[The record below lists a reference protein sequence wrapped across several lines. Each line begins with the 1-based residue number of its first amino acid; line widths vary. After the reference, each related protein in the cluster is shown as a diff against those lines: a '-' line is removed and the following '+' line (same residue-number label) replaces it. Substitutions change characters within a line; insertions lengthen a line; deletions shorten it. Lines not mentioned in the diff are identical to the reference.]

1 MTGSETQSGAAW
13 LEDGAGAARQ
23 PARPALVVLWS
34 LAEPA
39 RVGEV
44 AWLAVGEPLTL
55 GRGGAGPGR
64 LTFAPG
70 AGPSRALEAPGIS
83 RDQLAVQSTG
93 GALKVNQLGR
103 GVLRLR
109 GEVCTEGTLR
119 PGDTLLL
126 EKQLLLL
133 FQLREP
139 GAADGPPPAAFG
151 QADRS
156 GLVGEGPAAARLRR
170 QLAFCA
176 GLDAHALLMGPT
188 GAGKELVARALHA
201 ASRRGAR
208 TLVSRNAATLPEGLI
223 DAELFGNQRNYP
235 HAGMAERP
243 GLIGE
248 AHGST
253 LFLDEIGDLSEALQV
268 HLLRVLDRGGEYQRL
283 GEAGVRHADLR
294 MIAATNRP
302 LTALRSDFLARFS
315 LRLEVP
321 GLDAR
326 REDIPLL
333 ARHLVLRLAR
343 GDPRLGERFVEGW
356 DGAQGEPRL
365 APQLVERLVL
375 HEYAHHARELESLLL
390 TAIANSPGHFLAL
403 TPQVLERLK
412 APAPQP
418 RAGPPPDR
426 DEVEAALA
434 RNEGNVSKAWRELG
448 LTSRDALNRLMKKL
462 GVSR

>member
-1 MTGSETQSGAAW
+1 MGSETESGAAW
-13 LEDGAGAARQ
+13 LEEGAAAARQ

-44 AWLAVGEPLTL
+44 AWLAPGQALTL
-55 GRGGAGPGR
+55 GRGGAGPAR

-70 AGPSRALEAPGIS
+70 AAPSRPLEAPGIS
-83 RDQLAVQSTG
+83 REQLAVRATD
-93 GALKVNQLGR
+93 GALEVKQVGR

-109 GEVCTEGTLR
+109 GEVCAEGTLR

-133 FQLREP
+133 FQLRETVVAEGP
-139 GAADGPPPAAFG
+139 STSFGRAD
-151 QADRS
+151 QS
-156 GLVGEGPAAARLRR
+156 GLVGEGPATARLRR

-176 GLDAHALLMGPT
+176 GLDAHVLLMGPT
-188 GAGKELVARALHA
+188 GAGKEVVARALHA

-208 TLVSRNAATLPEGLI
+208 ALVSRNAATLPEGLI

-248 AHGST
+248 AHRST

-283 GEAGVRHADLR
+283 GEAAVRQADLR
-294 MIAATNRP
+294 LIGATNRP
-302 LTALRSDFLARFS
+302 LSALRSDFLARFA

-333 ARHLVLRLAR
+333 ARHLVLRLAQ
-343 GDPRLGERFVEGW
+343 GDPRIGERFIEGW

-365 APQLVERLVL
+365 APDLVERLVL
-375 HEYAHHARELESLLL
+375 HEYSQHARELESLLL
-390 TAIANSPGHFLAL
+390 TSIANSPGHFLAL
-403 TPQVLERLK
+403 TPQVLERLTPPPV
-412 APAPQP
+412 AP
-418 RAGPPPDR
+418 RAGPAPDR

-434 RNEGNVSKAWRELG
+434 RNGGNVSKAWRELG
-448 LTSRDALNRLMKKL
+448 LSSRDSLNRLMRKL
-462 GVSR
+462 GISR